1 MTLDKQMLRK
11 AEQTVGKTPTPKE
24 LPTKRAKVEKPVDE
38 GSMLFRGSFEAA
50 EAPTAEDNFDR
61 VTDEIQRW
69 KYITPEEI
77 NEFRCSDGLL
87 NEFKMFYHL
96 RHRFPL
102 HYMVFKQTACHLPHE
117 ANVEQYFSRA
127 GLLSDPNMDP
137 AYLGV
142 LVMVGANKKK
152 SKPTVVAIMERG
164 PASFPPRE
172 AQPTRLQ

>member
-11 AEQTVGKTPTPKE
+11 AEQIVGKTPTPKE

-127 GLLSDPNMDP
+127 GLLSDPNTGSG
-137 AYLGV
+137 L
-142 LVMVGANKKK
+142 K
-152 SKPTVVAIMERG
+152 SPNSRGQPLTRG
-164 PASFPPRE
+164 PE
-172 AQPTRLQ
+172 ADETKTVAVTLPHRV